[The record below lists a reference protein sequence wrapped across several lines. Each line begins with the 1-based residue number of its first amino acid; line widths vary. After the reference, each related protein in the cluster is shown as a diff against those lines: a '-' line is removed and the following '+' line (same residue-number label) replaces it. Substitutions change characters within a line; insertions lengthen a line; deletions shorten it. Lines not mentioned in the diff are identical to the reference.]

1 MVEFPPLVI
10 AGFVLCGIVV
20 GLVVGYYV
28 MKPHRRLRS
37 PQGRQTAIFL
47 ESLRTTARV
56 ERGEDVEADAGVGGH
71 RLPAVPPPQHTR
83 LRRHPR
89 TSSRV
94 WKIDGLVPVAM
105 TVIPPPT

>member
-71 RLPAVPPPQHTR
+71 RLPAAPPPAYS
-83 LRRHPR
+83 P
-89 TSSRV
+89 S
-94 WKIDGLVPVAM
+94 
-105 TVIPPPT
+105 PPPAYFQ